1 MIRRLEEQL
10 KQLQVAKDEL
20 EARQNELQV
29 MLNRLEDSKNLE
41 AAERAKLEEEI
52 MAKQS
57 EVQLIQD
64 EVAAKDTET
73 KRLQQEVEEARRKQ
87 VSRNFGRSKH
97 PQQSTIQNTPPAT
110 YKSHHDHMIE
120 HRIND
125 NFLFSCRLKSFK
137 WNFCLELL

>member
-1 MIRRLEEQL
+1 MEAQDMIRRLEEQL

-87 VSRNFGRSKH
+87 VSSNKFNFICLSILKSQLLKYSTCKIQITSRS
-97 PQQSTIQNTPPAT
+97 
-110 YKSHHDHMIE
+110 HDIE

-125 NFLFSCRLKSFK
+125 NFLFLVV
-137 WNFCLELL
+137 